1 MPLVGVYPRDPLLLS
16 ASRPIASLSTA
27 EALVALQSQ
36 ATGLDAAEA
45 LRRRSRF
52 GANRLPS
59 VKRRPLLLRFG
70 DQLRHFMA
78 LMLWAA
84 GTMAFVSGTPELGW
98 AIWSVILINAI
109 FSFWQ
114 EFQAER
120 TLAALIQ
127 VLPRQVRVWR
137 QGVVEVLAAEA
148 LVPGDVVELE
158 EGDHVPADC
167 RVLQASQLYLDVAV
181 LTGESLPVA
190 RSSAAVAQR
199 LQTTEASNLLP
210 AGTTVAAGR
219 ATALVYATGAETEF
233 GQVAH
238 LTATTVRSP
247 STLELQ
253 VARIVRTITTV
264 ALSMGTFTFLA
275 SWLFVGIG
283 SEESLVFAIGII
295 VAFVPEGLLPTVTL
309 ALALAVQRMARQN
322 ALVRRLSAV
331 ETLGA
336 VSVVCTDK
344 TGTLTANTMAVQ
356 ATWPP
361 APVSS
366 APASSAPESRA
377 PAGTSSQE
385 LLLLAAALCSNAR
398 LEHQSSPGQPWRAL
412 GDPTETALLLAALE
426 AGIDLEKELR
436 GFARLQELPFD
447 SERRMMT
454 VLLAW
459 NQDRRWPE
467 PQAQLA
473 ITKGAPLE
481 VLERCD
487 RFWLGPQMGP
497 GPLPLGEAE
506 RVKVVAANDAMARQG
521 YRVLAVAAQPPRAGG
536 PMEQGLVFL
545 GLIGLYDPPREGVP
559 EAITACQ
566 RAGIKVTMVTGDYGL
581 TAQAI
586 AHQIGLLD
594 RGAIA
599 NGSSGTPSG
608 RPSAHPTGTGAD
620 PVRVIS
626 GDDLDRLSEVQL
638 RQLIK
643 FRSRLVFARMAPEQ
657 KLRLV
662 LAYRALG
669 EVVAVTG
676 DGVNDAPA
684 LRAADVGLAM
694 GRNGTDVAREAADI
708 VLLDDNFASIVAAIH
723 QGRAVY
729 QNIRKFMTYILA
741 SNVAEVT
748 PFLWMVALRIPTA
761 LMVLQILAVDL
772 GTDLVPA
779 LSLGA
784 EPPGPDTMDLPPR
797 RRGDLLLN
805 RPLMLRAYL
814 FLGLIEGLLAMGG
827 YLLTWRHYGIDLG
840 QLQLLA
846 PALLHHTAPAE
857 VVAIQHQASAVTL
870 GSIVFSQVG
879 NLMAC
884 RSDRQSVFR
893 MPAFSNGLLWL
904 GIATEWLA
912 FATLLSVPVLAALF
926 QLAPFPAPL
935 WLWLLLCT
943 PTLLLADELRKA
955 WLRRQRQA

>member
-1 MPLVGVYPRDPLLLS
+1 MLLS
-16 ASRPIASLSTA
+16 AARPIASLTTA
-27 EALVALQSQ
+27 EALDALQSQ
-36 ATGLDAAEA
+36 ISGLDNGEA

-52 GANRLPS
+52 GANQLPA
-59 VKRRPLLLRFG
+59 VKRRNLVLRFS

-84 GTMAFVSGTPELGW
+84 GTMAFFSGTPELGW
-98 AIWSVILINAI
+98 AIWSVILINAL

-137 QGVVEVLAAEA
+137 QGVVEVLAAEG

-190 RSSAAVAQR
+190 RSSGPVAQR
-199 LQTTEASNLLP
+199 LKTSEASNLLP

-238 LTATTVRSP
+238 LTATTLRSP

-283 SEESLVFAIGII
+283 SQESLVFAIGII

-309 ALALAVQRMARQN
+309 SLAMAVKRMARQN

-344 TGTLTANTMAVQ
+344 TGTLTANSMAVQ

-361 APVSS
+361 GP
-366 APASSAPESRA
+366 APAAPN
-377 PAGTSSQE
+377 AGPLQE
-385 LLLLAAALCSNAR
+385 LLLLGAALCSNAR
-398 LEHQSSPGQPWRAL
+398 LDHHSAPGQPWRAL
-412 GDPTETALLLAALE
+412 GDPTETALLLAAVE
-426 AGIDLEKELR
+426 AGIDLERELH
-436 GFARLQELPFD
+436 GFTRLQELPFD

-459 NQDRRWPE
+459 NRDRRWPE
-467 PQAQLA
+467 PLAQLA

-487 RFWLGPQMGP
+487 RWLLGPQTQGLP
-497 GPLPLGEAE
+497 APLGTLE
-506 RVKVVAANDAMARQG
+506 RATVVAANDAMARQG
-521 YRVLAVAAQPPRAGG
+521 YRVLAVAAQPPR
-536 PMEQGLVFL
+536 PNCPLEQGLVFL

-559 EAITACQ
+559 EAIRACH

-594 RGAIA
+594 PGAIA
-599 NGSSGTPSG
+599 LDPARDLAPSPAGSPAG
-608 RPSAHPTGTGAD
+608 RPDGGPTGAGAD

-748 PFLWMVALRIPTA
+748 PFLWMVAMRIPAA

-784 EPPGPDTMDLPPR
+784 EPPGPDTMDQPPR
-797 RRGDLLLN
+797 RRGDVLLN

-814 FLGLIEGLLAMGG
+814 FLGLIEGLMAMGG
-827 YLLTWRHYGIDLG
+827 YLLTWRHYGVDLV
-840 QLQLLA
+840 QLRQLA
-846 PALLHHTAPAE
+846 PALLHHSAPAE
-857 VVAIQHQASAVTL
+857 LVAIQYQASAVTL

-893 MPAFSNGLLWL
+893 MPAFANGLLWL
-904 GIATEWLA
+904 GMASEWLA
-912 FATLLSVPVLAALF
+912 FAALLSVPVLAALF
-926 QLAPFPAPL
+926 QLAPFPLPL
-935 WLWLLLCT
+935 WGWLLLCT

-955 WLRRQRQA
+955 WRRRQRPV

>member
-1 MPLVGVYPRDPLLLS
+1 MLLS
-16 ASRPIASLSTA
+16 AARPIASLTTA
-27 EALVALQSQ
+27 EALDALQSQ
-36 ATGLDAAEA
+36 AIGLDNGEA

-52 GANRLPS
+52 GANQLPA
-59 VKRRPLLLRFG
+59 VKRRNLVLRFS
-70 DQLRHFMA
+70 DQLSHFMA

-84 GTMAFVSGTPELGW
+84 GTMAFFSGTPELGW
-98 AIWSVILINAI
+98 AIWSVILINAL

-158 EGDHVPADC
+158 EGDRVPADC

-190 RSSAAVAQR
+190 RSSGPVAQR
-199 LQTTEASNLLP
+199 LKTSEASNLLP

-238 LTATTVRSP
+238 LTATTLRSP

-283 SEESLVFAIGII
+283 SQESLVFAIGII

-309 ALALAVQRMARQN
+309 SLAMAVKRMARQN

-344 TGTLTANTMAVQ
+344 TGTLTANSMAVQ

-361 APVSS
+361 GP
-366 APASSAPESRA
+366 APAAPH
-377 PAGTSSQE
+377 AGPGQE
-385 LLLLAAALCSNAR
+385 LLLLGAALCSNAR
-398 LEHQSSPGQPWRAL
+398 LDHHSAPGQPWRAL
-412 GDPTETALLLAALE
+412 GDPTETALLLAAVA
-426 AGIDLEKELR
+426 AGIDLERELH
-436 GFARLQELPFD
+436 GFTRLQELPFD

-467 PQAQLA
+467 PLDQLA

-487 RFWLGPQMGP
+487 RWLLGTQTP
-497 GPLPLGEAE
+497 GLPAPLGNPE
-506 RVKVVAANDAMARQG
+506 RATVVAANDAMARQG
-521 YRVLAVAAQPPRAGG
+521 YRVLAVAAQPPGAHS
-536 PMEQGLVFL
+536 PLEQGLVFL

-559 EAITACQ
+559 EAIRACQ

-594 RGAIA
+594 PGAIA
-599 NGSSGTPSG
+599 LDPARDPARTPAGSPSG
-608 RPSAHPTGTGAD
+608 RPASGPTGAGAD

-626 GDDLDRLSEVQL
+626 GDDLDRLGEVQL

-748 PFLWMVALRIPTA
+748 PFLWMVAMRIPAA

-784 EPPGPDTMDLPPR
+784 EPPGPDTMDQPPR
-797 RRGDLLLN
+797 RRGDVLLN

-814 FLGLIEGLLAMGG
+814 FLGLIEGLMAMGG
-827 YLLTWRHYGIDLG
+827 YLLTWRHYGVDLG
-840 QLQLLA
+840 QLRQLA
-846 PALLHHTAPAE
+846 PALLHHSAPAE
-857 VVAIQHQASAVTL
+857 LVAIQYQASAVTL
-870 GSIVFSQVG
+870 GSIVFCQVG

-893 MPAFSNGLLWL
+893 MPAFANGLLWL
-904 GIATEWLA
+904 GMASEWLA
-912 FATLLSVPVLAALF
+912 FAALLFVPVLAALF
-926 QLAPFPAPL
+926 QLAPFPLPL
-935 WLWLLLCT
+935 WGWLVLCT

-955 WLRRQRQA
+955 WRRRQRPV

>member
-1 MPLVGVYPRDPLLLS
+1 MLLS
-16 ASRPIASLSTA
+16 AARPIASLTMA
-27 EALVALQSQ
+27 EALEALQSQ
-36 ATGLDAAEA
+36 VTGLDSAEA
-45 LRRRSRF
+45 LRRQSRF
-52 GANRLPS
+52 GTNALPA
-59 VKRRPLLLRFG
+59 VKRRSLVLRFA

-98 AIWSVILINAI
+98 AIWSVILINAV

-137 QGVVEVLAAEA
+137 QGVVEVVAAEA

-167 RVLQASQLYLDVAV
+167 RVLQASSLYLDVAV

-190 RSSAAVAQR
+190 RSSEPVAKR
-199 LQTTEASNLLP
+199 LKTTEASNLLP
-210 AGTTVAAGR
+210 
-219 ATALVYATGAETEF
+219 
-233 GQVAH
+233 
-238 LTATTVRSP
+238 
-247 STLELQ
+247 
-253 VARIVRTITTV
+253 
-264 ALSMGTFTFLA
+264 
-275 SWLFVGIG
+275 
-283 SEESLVFAIGII
+283 
-295 VAFVPEGLLPTVTL
+295 TVTL
-309 ALALAVQRMARQN
+309 SLALAVQRMARQN

-344 TGTLTANTMAVQ
+344 TGTLTANSMAVQ

-361 APVSS
+361 GPAAATPQAAPV
-366 APASSAPESRA
+366 
-377 PAGTSSQE
+377 QE
-385 LLLLAAALCSNAR
+385 LLLLGAALCSNAR
-398 LEHQSSPGQPWRAL
+398 LDHHSAPGQPWRAI
-412 GDPTETALLLAALE
+412 GDPTETALLLAAMA
-426 AGIDLEKELR
+426 AGIDLERELH
-436 GFARLQELPFD
+436 GFTRLQELPFD

-459 NQDRRWPE
+459 NRDRRWPQ
-467 PQAQLA
+467 PLAQLA

-481 VLERCD
+481 VLECCD
-487 RFWLGPQMGP
+487 RWWLGPQASRGP
-497 GPLPLGEAE
+497 VPLGDAE
-506 RVKVVAANDAMARQG
+506 RAQVVAANDAMARQG
-521 YRVLAVAAQPPRAGG
+521 YRVLAVAAQPPLAGAA
-536 PMEQGLVFL
+536 MEQNLVFL
-545 GLIGLYDPPREGVP
+545 GLIGLYDPPRQGVP
-559 EAITACQ
+559 EAIRACH

-594 RGAIA
+594 PGAIA
-599 NGSSGTPSG
+599 SRPLGGCSGAPADSPLAGSPLGGASG
-608 RPSAHPTGTGAD
+608 AGAD

-748 PFLWMVALRIPTA
+748 PFLWMVALRIPAA

-784 EPPGPDTMDLPPR
+784 EPPGPDTMDQPPR
-797 RRGDLLLN
+797 RRSDVLLN

-827 YLLTWRHYGIDLG
+827 YLLTWRHYGVDLG
-840 QLQLLA
+840 QLRQLA
-846 PALLHHTAPAE
+846 PALLHHSAPAA

-870 GSIVFSQVG
+870 GSIVFCQVG

-884 RSDRQSVFR
+884 LSDRQSVFR
-893 MPAFSNGLLWL
+893 MPAFANGLLWL
-904 GIATEWLA
+904 GMASEWLA
-912 FATLLSVPVLAALF
+912 FAALLSVPLLAALF
-926 QLAPFPAPL
+926 QLAPFPLPL
-935 WLWLLLCT
+935 WGWLALCT

-955 WLRRQRQA
+955 WRRRQRPV